1 MNPSTKP
8 GSPLHGVRVIDLS
21 SVMFGPYASQYLG
34 DFGAEVIKVETPLGD
49 STRRTGPSRAP
60 GMASVFLGLNRN
72 KRSVVLDLKQ
82 AAGRD
87 ALQRLLE
94 GADVL
99 MHNIRPQKLGA
110 LGLDAATLRERYPR
124 LVCASL
130 NGFGESGP
138 YAGQPAYDDIIQGM
152 SGLVDLVQRQTGESR
167 YLPTAAADKIAG
179 LVAAQA
185 ILAALLGRAQSG
197 QGCQVE
203 VPMFEVLSSFSLV
216 EHLAGQTFQPPTG
229 GTGYARVLSADRRPY
244 RTRDGHLCVM
254 PYTDEHWARFF
265 AEVGR
270 PELAADPRFA
280 GMDARTRHIDELYGL
295 LAEFLA
301 QRSTADW
308 VAACARIDIPA
319 ARVNSL
325 DDLLA
330 DPHLQAVGF
339 FQELPNGDGRGAVRL
354 PGTGVRF
361 DGQSRPFSA
370 PPRLAEHTCDVLNA
384 AGFNEQEIAGLL
396 ASGAARQA
404 D

>member
-1 MNPSTKP
+1 MQPSIP
-8 GSPLHGVRVIDLS
+8 AGSPLHGIRVIDLS

-34 DFGAEVIKVETPLGD
+34 DFGAEVIKVEAPAGD
-49 STRRTGPSRAP
+49 STRRTGPAAEADL
-60 GMASVFLGLNRN
+60 ASCFIGLNRN

-82 AAGRD
+82 AAGRA
-87 ALQRLLE
+87 ALQRLLA

-99 MHNIRPQKLGA
+99 MHNIRPQKLAA
-110 LGLDAATLRERYPR
+110 LGLGAEQLRERYPR

-130 NGFGESGP
+130 NGFGEGGP

-197 QGCQVE
+197 QGGTVE
-203 VPMFEVLSSFSLV
+203 VPMFEVLSSFNLV
-216 EHLAGQTFQPPTG
+216 EHLGGATFTPARG
-229 GTGYARVLSADRRPY
+229 GTGYARVLSGDRRPY
-244 RTRDGHLCVM
+244 RTHDGHLCVM
-254 PYTDEHWARFF
+254 PYTDQHWARFF

-270 PELAADPRFA
+270 AELAADPRFA
-280 GMDARTRHIDELYGL
+280 DMDARTRHIDELYGL

-301 QRSTADW
+301 QRSTAEW
-308 VAACARIDIPA
+308 LAACARIDIPA

-325 DDLLA
+325 DDLLV
-330 DPHLQAVGF
+330 DPHLNAVGL
-339 FQELPNGDGRGAVRL
+339 FQACPAGAGQGRVRL
-354 PGTGVRF
+354 AASGVRF
-361 DGQSRPFSA
+361 DGEQRTFSA
-370 PPRLAEHTCDVLNA
+370 PPRLGEHTREVLASN
-384 AGFNEQEIAGLL
+384 GFSAEEIDGLL

-404 D
+404 

>member
-1 MNPSTKP
+1 MNLPENA
-8 GSPLHGVRVIDLS
+8 GSPLHGIRVIDLS

-34 DFGAEVIKVETPLGD
+34 DFGAEVIKVEAPAGD
-49 STRRTGPSRAP
+49 STRRTGASRAAD
-60 GMASVFLGLNRN
+60 MAATFLGLNRN
-72 KRSVVLDLKQ
+72 KRSIVLDLKQ
-82 AAGRD
+82 APGRE

-94 GADVL
+94 NADVL
-99 MHNIRPQKLGA
+99 MHNIRPQKLAA
-110 LGLDAATLRERYPR
+110 LGLDTATLNERYPR

-130 NGFGESGP
+130 NGFGEGGP

-197 QGCQVE
+197 RGGSVE

-216 EHLAGQTFQPPTG
+216 EHLAGQTFQPALG
-229 GTGYARVLSADRRPY
+229 GTGYSRVLSPDRRPY

-254 PYTDEHWARFF
+254 PYTNEHWARFF
-265 AEVGR
+265 MEIGR
-270 PELAADPRFA
+270 PELATDPRFT
-280 GMDARTRHIDELYGL
+280 GMDARTRHIDELYAL

-301 QRSTADW
+301 QRSTEEW

-325 DDLLA
+325 DDLLV
-330 DPHLQAVGF
+330 DPHLDAVGF
-339 FQELPNGDGRGAVRL
+339 FQELPRGDGQGAVRL

-370 PPRLAEHTCDVLNA
+370 PPRLGEHTCAVLEA
-384 AGFNEQEIAGLL
+384 VGFKEQEIAALL
-396 ASGAARQA
+396 ACGAARQA